1 MIRLR
6 ERWPGLAVRLG
17 ALPGAIGM
25 TAAQIA
31 QGATIGQIAVT
42 AVCASLFLATMWL
55 IARGAPIPAGSAGTP
70 CREPLKMVPIGLSI
84 VAVVMGFTAAW
95 GIWVAAESGLP
106 ADAWHALAYSGVL
119 ICTVGAMALVRRA
132 RIAYLI
138 RYVWPCQI
146 DSERRLSGR

>member
-1 MIRLR
+1 M
-6 ERWPGLAVRLG
+6 AVRLG

-55 IARGAPIPAGSAGTP
+55 IARGAPIPAGSAGAP

-84 VAVVMGFTAAW
+84 VAVAWPSSDHRTEDRIMAARLNIQRT
-95 GIWVAAESGLP
+95 GDG
-106 ADAWHALAYSGVL
+106 GVEQL
-119 ICTVGAMALVRRA
+119 QLKPGNNKLRVEIGRA
-132 RIAYLI
+132 H
-138 RYVWPCQI
+138 V
-146 DSERRLSGR
+146 